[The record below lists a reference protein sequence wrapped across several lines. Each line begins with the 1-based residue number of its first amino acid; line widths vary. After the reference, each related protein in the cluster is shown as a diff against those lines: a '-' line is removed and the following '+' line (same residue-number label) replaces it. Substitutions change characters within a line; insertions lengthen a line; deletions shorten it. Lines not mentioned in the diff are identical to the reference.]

1 MLHKSDLTAWLRTLS
16 LAICFVWG
24 CVSLSAQDR
33 LFKQFDNTKG
43 VSTVYISPAMF
54 KLMPK
59 LNVGNKDL
67 AKLASRLSRLQI
79 LQCERPSLIPSIK
92 KQAQAYY
99 DSNRYEVI
107 MRVKD
112 DGEHTTIYQKGAG
125 RGAKEFVLLNEE
137 RNELSIIHITGNISL
152 EDIKDLYDR

>member
-1 MLHKSDLTAWLRTLS
+1 MLHKSDLTAWLRPLS
-16 LAICFVWG
+16 LAICLVLG
-24 CVSLSAQDR
+24 CVSLSAQNR
-33 LFKQFDNTKG
+33 LFKQFENTKG

-59 LNVGNKDL
+59 LDVGDKDL
-67 AKLASRLSRLQI
+67 AKLASRLTRLQI

-99 DSNRYEVI
+99 DNNRYEVI

-112 DGEHTTIYQKGAG
+112 DDERKSPLK
-125 RGAKEFVLLNEE
+125 AKTGCTSMSFWRTE
-137 RNELSIIHITGNISL
+137 RRALRAIWAT
-152 EDIKDLYDR
+152 KRRW

>member
-99 DSNRYEVI
+99 DNNRYEVI

-137 RNELSIIHITGNISL
+137 KNELSIIHITGNISL

>member
-16 LAICFVWG
+16 LAICLVLG

-99 DSNRYEVI
+99 DNNRYEVI

-112 DGEHTTIYQKGAG
+112 DGEHTTIFQKGAG

>member
-99 DSNRYEVI
+99 DNNRYEVI

-125 RGAKEFVLLNEE
+125 RGTKEFVLLNEE

>member
-16 LAICFVWG
+16 LAICLVLG
-24 CVSLSAQDR
+24 CASLSAQDR
-33 LFKQFDNTKG
+33 LFKQFENTKG

-59 LNVGNKDL
+59 LNVGDKDL

-137 RNELSIIHITGNISL
+137 KNELSIIHITGNISL

>member
-24 CVSLSAQDR
+24 CASLSAQDR
-33 LFKQFDNTKG
+33 LFKQFENTKG

-99 DSNRYEVI
+99 DNNRYEVI
-107 MRVKD
+107 MRMKD
-112 DGEHTTIYQKGAG
+112 GGEHTTIYQKGAG

-137 RNELSIIHITGNISL
+137 KNELSIIHITGNISL

>member
-1 MLHKSDLTAWLRTLS
+1 MLHKSDLTAWLRSLS

-33 LFKQFDNTKG
+33 LFKQFENTKG

-59 LNVGNKDL
+59 LNVGDKDL

-99 DSNRYEVI
+99 DNNRYEVI

-137 RNELSIIHITGNISL
+137 KNELSIIHITGNISL

>member
-16 LAICFVWG
+16 LAICLVL
-24 CVSLSAQDR
+24 CCASLSAQDR
-33 LFKQFDNTKG
+33 LFKQFENTKG

-99 DSNRYEVI
+99 DNNRYEVI

-112 DGEHTTIYQKGAG
+112 GGEHTTIYQKGAG

>member
-1 MLHKSDLTAWLRTLS
+1 MLHKSDLTAWLRPLS
-16 LAICFVWG
+16 LAICLVLG
-24 CVSLSAQDR
+24 CVSLSAQNR
-33 LFKQFDNTKG
+33 LFKQFENTKG

-59 LNVGNKDL
+59 LDVGDKDL
-67 AKLASRLSRLQI
+67 AKLASRLTRLQI

-99 DSNRYEVI
+99 DNNRYEVI

-112 DGEHTTIYQKGAG
+112 DDERTTIYQKVVGKG
-125 RGAKEFVLLNEE
+125 NNEFVLLNEE
-137 RNELSIIHITGNISL
+137 KDELSLIHLIGNITL
-152 EDIKDLYDR
+152 EDIKGLYDR

>member
-33 LFKQFDNTKG
+33 LFKQFENTKG

-99 DSNRYEVI
+99 DNNRYEVI

>member
-24 CVSLSAQDR
+24 CASLSAQDR
-33 LFKQFDNTKG
+33 LFKQFENTKG

-59 LNVGNKDL
+59 LNVGDKDL

-99 DSNRYEVI
+99 DNNRYEVI

-137 RNELSIIHITGNISL
+137 KNELSIIHITGNISL